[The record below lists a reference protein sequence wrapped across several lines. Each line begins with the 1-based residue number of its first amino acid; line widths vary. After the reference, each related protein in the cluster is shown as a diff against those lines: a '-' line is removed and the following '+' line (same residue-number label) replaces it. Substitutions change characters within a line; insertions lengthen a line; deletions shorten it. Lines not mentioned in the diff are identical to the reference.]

1 MVVPRSVTVHT
12 RPKQRRHRVRVPFQ
26 RPVALL
32 VPGSAAR
39 AVRGVTID
47 ISSGGVLVEAERGVP
62 VGERVLVLAP
72 LGDRL
77 LHLPA
82 RTVRVRQPADGP
94 VVVAARFEAADRED
108 IAAITRLVFSE
119 ARRQGVG
126 AAAVHPVGARLISA
140 SGAERAA
147 DLSDGWHST
156 WSDLPYSWLF
166 LPEDW

>member
-1 MVVPRSVTVHT
+1 VHT
-12 RPKQRRHRVRVPFQ
+12 QPKQRRHRVRVPFE

-47 ISSGGVLVEAERGVP
+47 ISSGGVLVETERGVP

-72 LGDRL
+72 LGGRL

-82 RTVRVRQPADGP
+82 RTVRVRESAHGPA
-94 VVVAARFEAADRED
+94 VVAARFEAADRED
-108 IAAITRLVFSE
+108 VAAITRLVFSE

-126 AAAVHPVGARLISA
+126 AGAVHPVGARLVSTA
-140 SGAERAA
+140 GLERPG
-147 DLSDGWHST
+147 DVPDGWHST
-156 WSDLPYSWLF
+156 WSDLRYTWLF